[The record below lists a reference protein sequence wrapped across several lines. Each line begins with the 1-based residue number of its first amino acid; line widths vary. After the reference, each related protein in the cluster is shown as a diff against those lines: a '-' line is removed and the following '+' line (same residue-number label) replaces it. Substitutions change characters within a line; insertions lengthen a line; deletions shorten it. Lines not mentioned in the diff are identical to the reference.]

1 MRIVIIE
8 DEIRIRE
15 GLVKLVRKL
24 NSSYEVVGE
33 AGNGKDGLNLVSREL
48 PDVIITDI
56 KMPEMDGL
64 EMLTVLH
71 ERGLMK
77 KAIVLSAYSEFEYAR
92 QAMRM
97 GVKEY
102 LLKPI
107 VVSDIAEAIRR
118 VEREI
123 HQESLM
129 TKDIFESAEQIF
141 SAILTGTLAADE
153 QIQKRIAK
161 NWGIPKDA
169 VYQGICLYLGGGYGT
184 EKEQAR
190 KELERM
196 LSQREKLKFLIL
208 EAEREKTLVVL
219 ACCDQGAGEL
229 ERWVQYRLLQDRN
242 RTVRGAVGFISN
254 LHPED
259 IKTEI
264 DTLMEYMDW
273 NISLGDGIL
282 ISYPKITK
290 LQTSPCVYPME
301 AENRMKLSICT
312 GETARIKKSL
322 EEFRGYFTLGKV
334 YHPREIK
341 ECYVR
346 FLWALINTGKEV
358 GILKYESLEQQK
370 LLEQIMGAR
379 TMKELNEVGIFLL
392 EKLCGS
398 KEEAT
403 HLMVK
408 RAQSM
413 IHEFYQTGITLEEI
427 AAKLNITPEYLGT
440 RFHQE
445 MGITFSSYMKK
456 FRMTKAKELLIG
468 TNLKLYEIA
477 DKIGYAE
484 PKYFSRV
491 FKEET
496 GQLPA
501 DYRKTHK

>member
-15 GLVKLVRKL
+15 GLVRLVQKLDR
-24 NSSYEVVGE
+24 NYEVVGE
-33 AGNGKDGLNLVSREL
+33 AENGKEGLELICREL
-48 PDVIITDI
+48 PDIIITDI

-64 EMLTVLH
+64 EMLTILH
-71 ERGLMK
+71 QRGLMK
-77 KAIVLSAYSEFEYAR
+77 KTIVLSAYSEFEYAR

-107 VVSDIAEAIRR
+107 VVSDISDALRR
-118 VEREI
+118 VEEESR
-123 HQESLM
+123 QEELKA
-129 TKDIFESAEQIF
+129 TDIFGNAEQVF
-141 SAILTGTLAADE
+141 SAILTGTLDVDE
-153 QIQKRIAK
+153 KIRKRIEK
-161 NWGIPKDA
+161 YYGIPENAD
-169 VYQGICLYLGGGYGT
+169 YHGICLYLGNSYET
-184 EKEQAR
+184 EKCQAR
-190 KELERM
+190 RKLERM
-196 LSQREKLKFLIL
+196 FTERGKIKFLLLEVDREKMLIV
-208 EAEREKTLVVL
+208 LVYW
-219 ACCDQGAGEL
+219 DQGEIEL

-242 RTVRGAVGFISN
+242 KTVKGAVGFISN
-254 LHPED
+254 LKLD
-259 IKTEI
+259 NIKKGI

-273 NISLGDGIL
+273 NVSLGDGIMV
-282 ISYPKITK
+282 SYPKITR
-290 LQTSPCVYPME
+290 LQTSPCVYPLE
-301 AENRMKLSICT
+301 AENQMKLSVCT
-312 GETARIKKSL
+312 GETTRIKKSL
-322 EEFRGYFTLGKV
+322 KEFQEYFTLGKV
-334 YHPREIK
+334 YHPQEIK

-346 FLWALINTGKEV
+346 FLWALMNTGKEV

-379 TMKELNEVGIFLL
+379 TREELNDVGSFLL
-392 EKLCGS
+392 GKFSGG

-413 IHEFYQTGITLEEI
+413 IHEFYQTGITLDEI

-440 RFHQE
+440 KFHQE
-445 MGITFSSYMKK
+445 MGITFSAYMKK
-456 FRMTKAKELLIG
+456 FRITKAKELLIG

-477 DKIGYAE
+477 DKIGYTEA
-484 PKYFSRV
+484 KYFSRV